1 MKYTRTFRT
10 ASATHP
16 YAARRRLRGAAGAGL
31 AAAFALTA
39 LSAGTAYAQGGQA
52 PQPQRPAAG
61 HTSEKPTA
69 APGDGSTRPAP
80 TAPPTAPGTPRPS
93 ATHPGQDS
101 TEPPRP
107 SATHPGPD
115 STEPPR
121 PSPTHPGPDA
131 TQPPSATPTTPGEP
145 KPTTPGKPKGGKEL
159 AHTGAS
165 TATMAYGG
173 VAAGLIAAG
182 GGTVYAVRRRRG

>member
-1 MKYTRTFRT
+1 MKSTRTFRT
-10 ASATHP
+10 PSAP
-16 YAARRRLRGAAGAGL
+16 RPSAARRLRGAAGAGL

-39 LSAGTAYAQGGQA
+39 LSAGTTYAEGGR
-52 PQPQRPAAG
+52 PQPRPAAG
-61 HTSEKPTA
+61 HTSAQPTP

-80 TAPPTAPGTPRPS
+80 TAPPTAP
-93 ATHPGQDS
+93 AT
-101 TEPPRP
+101 PRP

-115 STEPPR
+115 ATE
-121 PSPTHPGPDA
+121 
-131 TQPPSATPTTPGEP
+131 PPSATPTTPGEP

-173 VAAGLIAAG
+173 VATGLIAAG
-182 GGTVYAVRRRRG
+182 GGTVYAVRRRRA